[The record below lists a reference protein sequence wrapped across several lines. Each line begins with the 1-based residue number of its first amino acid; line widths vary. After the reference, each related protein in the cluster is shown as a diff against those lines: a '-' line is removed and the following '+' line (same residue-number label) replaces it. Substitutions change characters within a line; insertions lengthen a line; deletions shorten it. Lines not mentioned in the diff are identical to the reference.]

1 MTRAGSTSRAMISA
15 SAAGAQPTSQTAPGP
30 DALNASRT
38 AAALTLMFAVRASR
52 AARESAA
59 LQITGYSPT
68 PDATVTA
75 SVTAGEPRRSAA
87 TPDASAASSQT
98 RSVT

>member
-1 MTRAGSTSRAMISA
+1 MISA
-15 SAAGAQPTSQTAPGP
+15 SAPGAQPTSQTAPGP

-38 AAALTLMFAVRASR
+38 AAALTVMFAVRASR
-52 AARESAA
+52 VARESAA
-59 LQITGYSPT
+59 LQITGYSPI

-75 SVTAGEPRRSAA
+75 SVTAGAPRRSAA
-87 TPDASAASSQT
+87 TPAASAASSQT